1 MCVGEERR
9 ADLVTLGRGVVGRRV
24 ALDDHDHVVDA
35 SQTRADEEKT
45 ELPKSKRKEAKTTK
59 KT

>member
-1 MCVGEERR
+1 MKTFKQLREW
-9 ADLVTLGRGVVGRRV
+9 LTRGG
-24 ALDDHDHVVDA
+24 
-35 SQTRADEEKT
+35 ADEEKT